1 MANDIGEVTKS
12 GRTLI
17 VCFDG
22 TSNEYNG
29 VETNVIKLFSLLKK
43 DDFNQQIC
51 YYQPGIGTW
60 FNPGVVSPFVR
71 WGAQVLDLA
80 FAWYL
85 DQHVIEGYKFL
96 MNNYRV
102 GDKICVFGFSRG
114 SYTARALAGF
124 LHKIGLLPRDN
135 EQQIPF
141 GYKLYKREDKIGL
154 DLCAGFK
161 KTFCQDV
168 KVEFVGVWDT
178 VASVGMLAS
187 RTLPFTN
194 SNKAIKTFRH
204 ALSLDEHRAKFKPNY
219 YHHPTR
225 KAPVPAKHDSAEN
238 TPNLDSFKSTNSLIQ
253 KLKRGSNRIK
263 KFYKREIETIFAEET
278 QPEEEGIPDTD
289 VLEVWFSGCHA
300 DVGGGTVP
308 DKETHSLAN
317 ISLRWM
323 VREIQQARCGIIFD
337 EKALQR
343 LEIPRVVFEVDSV
356 TKVEVPTVREQ
367 EAEREDNLNAIDAL
381 QPMYDQLKVGNKLWW
396 LLELMPLTYMWQ
408 DQDKEWHSKLSMNLG
423 RGRKIKDAN
432 PNFHETVKLR
442 MDDTRLKYKPKAIWT
457 AGSENYVH

>member
-80 FAWYL
+80 FAWCLRALLVQLPSCIDRVSQLGTKSVYL
-85 DQHVIEGYKFL
+85 VFL
-96 MNNYRV
+96 EARTPH
-102 GDKICVFGFSRG
+102 GTKIHTFENIVAYSPE
-114 SYTARALAGF
+114 SILRALAGF
-124 LHKIGLLPRDN
+124 LHKVSTTPLIAD
-135 EQQIPF
+135 
-141 GYKLYKREDKIGL
+141 KL
-154 DLCAGFK
+154 
-161 KTFCQDV
+161 
-168 KVEFVGVWDT
+168 
-178 VASVGMLAS
+178 ASVGMLAS